1 MGSGISNT
9 VLPVA
14 KYKVDLIYSKLLLDD
29 TILGGMVS
37 SSSSPR
43 EARET
48 GGSYEENKRNGDD
61 RGNSKIRH
69 NSSRY

>member
-1 MGSGISNT
+1 MGSGINNT
-9 VLPVA
+9 VLPVV
-14 KYKVDLIYSKLLLDD
+14 KYNVDLIYSRLLLDD

-48 GGSYEENKRNGDD
+48 GGSYEENNRNEDY
-61 RGNSKIRH
+61 RGNSKISH
-69 NSSRY
+69 NSSPY

>member
-1 MGSGISNT
+1 MGSGINNT
-9 VLPVA
+9 VLPVV

-43 EARET
+43 EARE
-48 GGSYEENKRNGDD
+48 
-61 RGNSKIRH
+61 RGELKELEGQPEKKGKKVF
-69 NSSRY
+69 SSRY